1 MRDKCLNCSNY
12 PYVTDENRDKI
23 CYRCD
28 FQDAVC
34 ELKRAFEES
43 WMYKLMVKLLDWLE
57 ETCRNYPIHIHS
69 MNSVGVQNMRRI
81 IKRNGWTEVI

>member
-1 MRDKCLNCSNY
+1 MVKFGNKSSVQQENKYMKNKCLNCPDYSYATN
-12 PYVTDENRDKI
+12 ENRHKI

-43 WMYKLMVKLLDWLE
+43 WIYKFMVKLLDWLE
-57 ETCRNYPIHIHS
+57 NKLE
-69 MNSVGVQNMRRI
+69 
-81 IKRNGWTEVI
+81 K

>member
-1 MRDKCLNCSNY
+1 MKDKCLNCPDYSY
-12 PYVTDENRDKI
+12 ATDENRHKI

-57 ETCRNYPIHIHS
+57 DKLE
-69 MNSVGVQNMRRI
+69 
-81 IKRNGWTEVI
+81 KL

>member
-1 MRDKCLNCSNY
+1 MLLIVTNDIFIMF
-12 PYVTDENRDKI
+12 YVTDENRDKV

-43 WMYKLMVKLLDWLE
+43 WMYKFMVKLLDWLE
-57 ETCRNYPIHIHS
+57 DKLE
-69 MNSVGVQNMRRI
+69 
-81 IKRNGWTEVI
+81 K